1 MLRQRI
7 LLTLLVLLLGLLAA
21 THWSPRMGPAKPS
34 VSPALPVAASPATW
48 KYLSGPR
55 SPLEPEPAQTMLI
68 PTEIPA
74 DSAKLLPT
82 FTPPAEVRLL
92 ARGDRREAR

>member
-1 MLRQRI
+1 VLRQRI
-7 LLTLLVLLLGLLAA
+7 LLSLFLLLLGVLAA
-21 THWSPRMGPAKPS
+21 TRWSPRMGPAKPS
-34 VSPALPVAASPATW
+34 LSPAIPLTALPVTW
-48 KYLSGPR
+48 KYVLGPP
-55 SPLEPEPAQTMLI
+55 SPPEPEPASTMLI

-92 ARGDRREAR
+92 ARGDHRDAR

>member
-1 MLRQRI
+1 MHRQRI
-7 LLTLLVLLLGLLAA
+7 LVSLFVLLLGVLAA
-21 THWSPRMGPAKPS
+21 TNWSPRMGTIKPS
-34 VSPALPVAASPATW
+34 VSPTIPVVASPVTW
-48 KYLSGPR
+48 NYASGPR
-55 SPLEPEPAQTMLI
+55 SPLEPVPVRTMQI

-92 ARGDRREAR
+92 ARGDHREAR

>member
-7 LLTLLVLLLGLLAA
+7 LLSLLVLLLSVLAA
-21 THWSPRMGPAKPS
+21 THWSPRMGPARPS
-34 VSPALPVAASPATW
+34 LSPAIPVVASPVTW
-48 KYLSGPR
+48 KHLSGPR
-55 SPLEPEPAQTMLI
+55 SPFEPEPVRKMLI

-92 ARGDRREAR
+92 ARGDHREAR